1 MKKRNFLLLLSSAL
15 ILTALILSFWHFQNQ
30 GIRLKQINDHLD
42 AGGIQLGMLESE
54 VIRLWGPGEYLYGM
68 GGHLRD
74 YKDKNIRV
82 GFSDDSDNDLYQKVS
97 SLEIS
102 NSDFSIFSVKV
113 GDDWKAG
120 ADKILSKGFKAVD
133 NSNPIFVNGEYFI
146 SITGQEKIESIKI
159 WFADKDLRDRVY

>member
-1 MKKRNFLLLLSSAL
+1 MV
-15 ILTALILSFWHFQNQ
+15 W
-30 GIRLKQINDHLD
+30 
-42 AGGIQLGMLESE
+42 
-54 VIRLWGPGEYLYGM
+54 

-82 GFSDDSDNDLYQKVS
+82 GFSDDSDNDMYQKVS

-133 NSNPIFVNGEYFI
+133 NSNPIVVNGEYFI
-146 SITGQEKIESIKI
+146 SITGQEKIESTKL
-159 WFADKDLRDRVY
+159 WFADEDLRDRVY